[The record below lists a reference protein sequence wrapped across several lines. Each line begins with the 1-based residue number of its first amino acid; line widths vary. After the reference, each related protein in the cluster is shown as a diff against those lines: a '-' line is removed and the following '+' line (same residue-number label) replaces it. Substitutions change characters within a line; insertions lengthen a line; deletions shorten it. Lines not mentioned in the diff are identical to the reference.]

1 MKKELQLTFDELE
14 SQRAEL
20 LKEVISLSHDEL
32 TKSPEGKWSIIHIL
46 SHIVA
51 GERAGLEYVRKK
63 VLGVREAGESG
74 MWEGL
79 KLALFKA
86 SQRIPFLKYKAPRVL
101 VDRTIVYNDLSTLEL
116 EWENIRRDW
125 RSFLDKLPDEFS
137 NKKIFRHA
145 VGGRF
150 NVRQGLVILRE
161 HINHHI
167 PQIRERMR

>member
-20 LKEVISLSHDEL
+20 LKEVISLSQDEL